1 MYMVMFV
8 LNDRD
13 KLDAVLD
20 AWEAAGIRGATVLD
34 TFGMHRRKIKGHIA
48 FRYVFEQPSLNQEIG
63 QFTLLAAVP
72 NESDVQT
79 CLSATET
86 VTGDLSLPNSGMFA
100 AWPLATVKG
109 AWGKEPTS

>member
-20 AWEAAGIRGATVLD
+20 AWESAGIRGATVLD

-48 FRYVFEQPSLNQEIG
+48 FRYVFEQPSLHQEIG
-63 QFTLLAAVP
+63 
-72 NESDVQT
+72 
-79 CLSATET
+79 
-86 VTGDLSLPNSGMFA
+86 
-100 AWPLATVKG
+100 
-109 AWGKEPTS
+109 